1 MNSLIKTTIKR
12 PVTICVL
19 VVILLAVGILA
30 AMDMSTN
37 LLPNIKMPMMGI
49 TVIYPGAGAQ
59 SVEDSVTA
67 PMENALQTIPGITEL
82 ETKSYDNVSIA
93 ILTFDYGTDI
103 DKKIDAIEDTFKTVT
118 FPQGCQEPS
127 FVKIDMNG
135 TAAATV
141 SIYQDVDSP
150 DANLLAREAQ
160 ALATKFRAIEG
171 VGSVKVMGAP
181 EKQVKITALQGLDIT
196 ALALVQALSKENL
209 DLPLGTIM
217 QDGSVVSIRN
227 ASDATSV
234 LQIMQLPVTMELGAS
249 VLSSLA
255 SLQTAVKTYATCT
268 LNEFE
273 DYVKKMTD
281 AKSVIDEIDGKSYE
295 ELNDLQNNLSAIKS
309 LMAMVRENSGA
320 DLDLM
325 WERTIK
331 PLVNSEQFQNMDE
344 VQLRQWANQR
354 HIDYEI
360 AKYVQDGAKDG
371 TLETDWKTMVE
382 FRKAMEDSHDENFT
396 GADISYDQFA
406 TLFQD
411 GDTVDVFVRAD
422 GVVTGTE
429 KRTYV
434 GLDMLHSQ
442 DKHDKEC
449 NKTPETACD
458 RETFDAAEAANVC
471 EFADSVNTVA
481 FQNIIDTVKEAEDKG
496 ETAEISDEQFAALF
510 INSTQGN
517 DFAALLSPQVIHII
531 RLENFNQD
539 VTDVGGNVV
548 KESIVGVLRE
558 YKIARVEAA
567 NPDDPTAD
575 RNAVYLDGKPVVR
588 NDDKQPIVIIGE
600 GDKAVEY
607 RINNFGRV
615 INGDKRLVDGSG
627 NVLTLSDDEIMANY
641 YSYGGYI
648 VFTDEELLE
657 LYDRLDLGDF
667 DLGITPTLDTIGF
680 IRKTEIDADAAK
692 IIVPAAYVGA
702 IEQITTYQAYSQYNG
717 RLAVTLEVYAVAD
730 ANTTKVVTAVKKA
743 ISEAVTESDVTSAVT
758 LLDDKAE
765 FINDSISN
773 VLSSILIGGVLA
785 ILVIYLFVGKIR
797 SSLVVS
803 ITMPLS
809 VLVALLGLWAMNISL
824 NLVSLGG
831 LAVGI
836 GMLVDNSIVV
846 LESITKRRDAGES
859 VYDSCLNGT
868 REVAGSLLAST
879 LTNICVF
886 FPILFAKGLT
896 REIFYDLVWAVMF
909 SIVMS
914 LIVAVTVIP
923 SLYHLVYHKG
933 PRPRYRKNK
942 NGDKEIVGT
951 FEDGE
956 PRGERKPLYDENAPV
971 VSNIATDAVPDVT
984 DQAVTVNCE
993 AKEGKPQKERKKK
1006 QRKPRSADKAERKR
1020 GVLTR
1025 MENGYGTVLSKVLTK
1040 RVWVC
1045 VVALVLF
1052 AGSVGLVFTTGVDF
1066 LPSVDKGILEINLR
1080 FDGSATLDEVNE
1092 ATKQAVSAVRS
1103 EYGDKILYTSYT
1115 VGKQGMLPM
1124 NITGVAR
1131 VHIDTKRLK
1140 TSQTV
1145 NDVRKLLANSG
1156 IKAKNIAVSEIDGVV
1171 AELTG
1176 EMAGQAVTLMSD
1188 NMDDLVK
1195 AASEVETKLWTI
1207 KGVQNV
1213 TNNTPQ
1219 ETKQYSFVFDKD
1231 ECAHRGVDYQNAVL
1245 LLRVG
1250 MSGFDAANI
1259 TVDGDKQA
1267 VNVGFKDETKD
1278 NLQALLDVIVGF
1290 DNDGAVKI
1298 SDVLKKNEN
1307 GQLYETDSVVTVVN
1321 RKDGKFVTT
1330 VDVESYGVDMG
1341 TVTKAMKNVSMEV
1354 LASYPSVSYEEGGV
1368 SYYLTDAMNGLVIS
1382 LIAAFLL
1389 LYGVMAC
1396 QFESLVKPF
1405 VVIMSIPFSFTGGF
1419 LALVITGTTL
1429 NVVSFV
1435 GIIMLMGVIVNGA
1448 IVMIDKIELLIKEGV
1463 PAQQAVIQGCKSRLR
1478 PILMT
1483 TLTTILALMPLA
1495 IGIGRGSELMQP
1507 MGIVV
1512 VGGLLLGTLVTLVLI
1527 PCFYCIVK
1535 RIKFTSIVK
1544 ASADGSDTVSDA
1556 EAIAANKAAES
1567 ADVQAEQATE
1577 SQAEKDGAAAASDK
1591 NVDE

>member
-30 AMDMSTN
+30 TMDMSTN
-37 LLPNIKMPMMGI
+37 LLPNIKMPMIGI

-93 ILTFDYGTDI
+93 IITFDYGTDI
-103 DKKIDAIEDTFKTVT
+103 DKKIDAIEDTFKTVS

-127 FVKIDMNG
+127 FVKVDMNG

-141 SIYQDVDSP
+141 SIYQDVNNP
-150 DANLLAREAQ
+150 DAELLAREAQ
-160 ALATKFRAIEG
+160 TLAAKLRAIEG
-171 VGSVKVMGAP
+171 VGSVNVMGAP
-181 EKQVKITALQGLDIT
+181 EKQIKITALQGLDIT
-196 ALALVQALSKENL
+196 ALALVQALSAEQL

-234 LQIMQLPVTMELGAS
+234 LQVMQLPVTMELGAS

-273 DYVKKMTD
+273 DYIKKAVD
-281 AKSVIDEIDGKSYE
+281 AKDVIDEINGKSYAD
-295 ELNDLQNNLSAIKS
+295 LNDLQNNLSALKS
-309 LMAMVRENSGA
+309 LMALVRENSAA

-331 PLVNSEQFQNMDE
+331 PIVNSEQFQNMDE

-371 TLETDWKTMVE
+371 TLETDWKTTVE
-382 FRKAMEDSHDENFT
+382 FRKAMEDSHDESFI
-396 GADISYDQFA
+396 GADITYDQFA

-411 GDTVDVFVRAD
+411 GATVDVFVRAD

-429 KRTYV
+429 KRTYK

-442 DKHDKEC
+442 DKHENDC
-449 NKTPETACD
+449 NKMPETACD
-458 RETFDAAEAANVC
+458 RDTFDADQASNVC
-471 EFADSVNTVA
+471 VFADSVNTVA
-481 FQNIIDTVKEAEDKG
+481 FQNIIDTVKEAEDNG

-531 RLENFNQD
+531 RLENFNRD
-539 VTDVGGNVV
+539 VTDGSGKVV
-548 KESIVGVLRE
+548 KKSIVGVLR
-558 YKIARVEAA
+558 KAKLTRVEAA
-567 NPDDPTAD
+567 NPDDPAAD
-575 RNAVYLDGKPVVR
+575 RRAVYLNGKAVVR

-615 INGDKRLVDGSG
+615 INGDKRLVDSDGK
-627 NVLTLSDDEIMANY
+627 VLTLTDGEIMANY

-648 VFTDEELLE
+648 VFTDEELLD
-657 LYDRLDLGDF
+657 LYNDLDLGDF
-667 DLGITPTLDTIGF
+667 DLGITPTLDTVGF
-680 IRKTEIDADAAK
+680 IRKTEIDADATK
-692 IIVPAAYVGA
+692 IIVPAAYVGN
-702 IEQITTYQAYSQYNG
+702 IEQITSYQAYSQYNG

-743 ISEAVTESDVTSAVT
+743 IADVDVTSAVV

-773 VLSSILIGGVLA
+773 VLSSIIIGGVLA

-809 VLVALLGLWAMNISL
+809 VLVALIGLWAMNISL

-909 SIVMS
+909 SILMS
-914 LIVAVTVIP
+914 LVVAVTVIP
-923 SLYHLVYHKG
+923 SLYHLVYNRS
-933 PRPRYRKNK
+933 PRPRYRKDK
-942 NGDKEIVGT
+942 NGNKVLVGT
-951 FEDGE
+951 FEDCE
-956 PRGERKPLYDENAPV
+956 PRGTIEPLYNEASAVAEKSVANTDDVSAAV
-971 VSNIATDAVPDVT
+971 VTAEITD
-984 DQAVTVNCE
+984 
-993 AKEGKPQKERKKK
+993 GKRKKERNKK

-1020 GVLTR
+1020 SVLTR
-1025 MENGYGTVLSKVLTK
+1025 MENGYGNLLGKVLTK

-1045 VVALVLF
+1045 VIALVLF
-1052 AGSVGLVFTTGVDF
+1052 AGSVGLVFTTGMDF
-1066 LPSVDKGILEINLR
+1066 IPSVDKGILEINLR

-1092 ATKQAVSAVRS
+1092 ATKQAVSAVRA

-1140 TSQTV
+1140 TNQTV
-1145 NDVRKLLANSG
+1145 NEVRGLLADLNL
-1156 IKAKNIAVSEIDGVV
+1156 AKNVSVSEIDGVV

-1176 EMAGQAVTLMSD
+1176 EMAGQAVTLMSE
-1188 NMDDLVK
+1188 NMDDLIK
-1195 AASEVETKLWTI
+1195 AASEVEKQLWTI

-1213 TNNTPQ
+1213 TNNTPN

-1231 ECAHRGVDYQNAVL
+1231 KCARRGVDYQNAVL

-1250 MSGFDAANI
+1250 MSGYDAANLSI
-1259 TVDGDKQA
+1259 DGNNQS
-1267 VNVGFKDETKD
+1267 VNVGFKNETKD
-1278 NLQALLDVIVGF
+1278 NLNALLNVIVGF

-1298 SDVLKKNEN
+1298 SDVLKKCEN
-1307 GQLYETDSVVTVVN
+1307 GELYETDSVVTVVN

-1341 TVTKAMKNVSMEV
+1341 TVTKAMKNVAVKALE
-1354 LASYPSVSYEEGGV
+1354 SYPSVRYEEGGV

-1396 QFESLVKPF
+1396 QFESLIKPF

-1448 IVMIDKIELLIKEGV
+1448 IVMIDKIELLTKQGV

-1483 TLTTILALMPLA
+1483 TLTTILALVPLA
-1495 IGIGRGSELMQP
+1495 IGIGRGSEFMQP

-1512 VGGLLLGTLVTLVLI
+1512 VGGLLLGTLVTLALI

-1535 RIKFTSIVK
+1535 RIKFTSAVK
-1544 ASADGSDTVSDA
+1544 ASADGSDVSCESVSGS
-1556 EAIAANKAAES
+1556 EAIAVNTADES
-1567 ADVQAEQATE
+1567 TNVSDEPTTVQAEDDQIADFDE
-1577 SQAEKDGAAAASDK
+1577 